1 MNTPVLCRQKILIAE
16 DNPISR
22 RVLEAFLRKWGYEVE
37 VAITGLEALD
47 MLSRMDA
54 PRMAILDW
62 TMPGMEGV
70 QVCRK
75 LRELPDRLYIYLLLL
90 TARAGKQDVL
100 QGLESGADDYL
111 TKPFDSR
118 ELRARLVVGERIL
131 ALQDKLVT
139 AVDEI
144 RFRATHDSLTGINN
158 RGTILECLRKERSRQ
173 HREPKAFSII
183 LADIDHFKTVND
195 TFGHLVGDVVLRD
208 VAQHL
213 ARLIRPYD
221 SIGRFGGEEFL
232 VVVPSSGEIA
242 TQGLAERAREEIDSS
257 TIAVEQNKIS
267 VTVSFGIATSTP
279 ENVLDLNDMLRLADD
294 ALYRAKANGRNR
306 CEIASSNTRPGEP
319 VARVEMVTADLIR
332 HPERT

>member
-1 MNTPVLCRQKILIAE
+1 MNAPAPCQRTILIAE
-16 DNPISR
+16 DNPTSR
-22 RVLEAFLRKWGYEVE
+22 RMLEAFLRKWGFEVE
-37 VAITGLEALD
+37 VATTGLEALE

-62 TMPGMEGV
+62 MMPEMEGV

-90 TARAGKQDVL
+90 TARTGKQDVL

-131 ALQDKLVT
+131 ALQDKLLT

-158 RGTILECLRKERSRQ
+158 RGTILECLRIERSRQ

-183 LADIDHFKTVND
+183 LADIDHFKHVND
-195 TFGHLVGDVVLRD
+195 TFGHLVGDVVLHD
-208 VAQHL
+208 VAQHM

-232 VVVPSSGEIA
+232 VVVPSSDESA
-242 TQGLAERAREEIDSS
+242 TLGLAERAREEIGSS
-257 TIAVEQNKIS
+257 PIAVEQNKIS

-279 ENVLDLNDMLRLADD
+279 EHVLDLNQILRLADD

-306 CEIASSNTRPGEP
+306 CEIASSNTGVGEP
-319 VARVEMVTADLIR
+319 GTTVEMVKADRIR
-332 HPERT
+332 LPEQT